1 MKIITYP
8 LGQLQ
13 ANCYLLIQDKD
24 CILIDPADDASFL
37 LEEISRQN
45 LNLVAMLA
53 THGHFDHVMAVGEI
67 QLSLKVP
74 FYIHEKD
81 LFLIKR
87 LKETAKHFLGYE
99 PHVIEPT
106 IIKNFPNGE
115 LKISRPKG
123 DRPLAENF
131 QIIQTPGHTPGG
143 CCFYFP
149 EEQALF
155 TGDTIFKE
163 ARGRTDLSY
172 SSKKDLND
180 SINQLIE
187 SLPTETIIYPGHG
200 PETTIGQ
207 EAPLY
212 HS

>member
-1 MKIITYP
+1 MKITTYP

-13 ANCYLLIQDKD
+13 ANCYLLVHDKD

-74 FYIHEKD
+74 FYIHGKD

-106 IIKNFPNGE
+106 IIKNLPNGE
-115 LKISRPKG
+115 LKISNFK
-123 DRPLAENF
+123 F
-131 QIIQTPGHTPGG
+131 QILSSPGHTPGG

-149 EEQALF
+149 DEQALF

-163 ARGRTDLSY
+163 AVGRTDLSY
-172 SSKKDLND
+172 SSKKDLSD

-187 SLPTETIIYPGHG
+187 SLPKETIIYPGHG

-212 HS
+212 RS

>member
-1 MKIITYP
+1 MNIKRYP
-8 LGQLQ
+8 LGELQ

-24 CILIDPADDASFL
+24 CILIDPADDANFL

-45 LNLVAMLA
+45 LNLVAMFA

-74 FYIHEKD
+74 LYIHEKD

-99 PHVIEPT
+99 PHIISPS
-106 IIKNFPNGE
+106 IIKYLSKGKF
-115 LKISRPKG
+115 KISRPED
-123 DRPLAENF
+123 DRPLVENF
-131 QIIQTPGHTPGG
+131 QILSSPGHTPGG
-143 CCFYFP
+143 CSFYFP

-163 ARGRTDLSY
+163 TVGRTDLSY
-172 SSKKDLND
+172 SSKEDL
-180 SINQLIE
+180 QQ
-187 SLPTETIIYPGHG
+187 SLQKLLALPEETIIYPGHG
-200 PETTIGQ
+200 EETTIGQ

-212 HS
+212 HF